1 MNNPYKFRNTIKPVR
16 DIDHYIN
23 SESLYLFHNG
33 SFVLMDALLGGY
45 TTLAVSGRE
54 LVPQSVNTTPY
65 ANGYDGS
72 LVKYSNHA
80 SRTIKV
86 VYAVDLMGTTAP
98 AFFAKLN
105 YFLSNGAI
113 KFQFND
119 DREWYY
125 NGYVTAIGELSGKGD
140 VRTGDFT
147 ITCYDPFK
155 HHITKSNTALGQYMD
170 SKDNAGFY
178 NLHAVSVLTNNTFTA
193 PSPIGI
199 IGISNVIPNEQLVVE
214 LDDNRSLTHDD
225 NKGVWIWA
233 DSDDEKDKTITID
246 VPQDV
251 TDLAIYLPTE
261 YQTFAVYSGAWTWTE
276 DGQFNIQ
283 TRNDITSYVDTES
296 DVDNWCFFGENNA
309 VQADSKTLDKKN
321 ARLLVVY
328 DEEAL

>member
-16 DIDHYIN
+16 NTDHYIN
-23 SESLYLFHNG
+23 SESMYLYHNG

-54 LVPQSVNTTPY
+54 LVPQSVSTTPY

-86 VYAVDLMGTTAP
+86 VYAVDLIGTSAP
-98 AFFAKLN
+98 AFFSKLN
-105 YFLSNGAI
+105 YFLSNGKI

-119 DREWYY
+119 DRDWYY

-155 HHITKSNTALGQYMD
+155 HHITDGHTALGQYAD
-170 SKDNAGFY
+170 SAGSEGY
-178 NLHAVSVLTNNTFTA
+178 SNVHGVSVLINDSFDA
-193 PSPIGI
+193 PSPISI
-199 IGISNVIPNEQLVVE
+199 IGISGVVPNETLTVTLNNARQ
-214 LDDNRSLTHDD
+214 LTHDEETHMI
-225 NKGVWIWA
+225 VWTP
-233 DSDDEKDKTITID
+233 SDQSTDKEITID

-261 YQTFAVYSGAWTWTE
+261 YQTFAVYSGSWTWTQ
-276 DGQFNIQ
+276 DGQFEIQ
-283 TRNDITSYVDTES
+283 TRNDITPYVDTQS
-296 DVDNWCFFGENNA
+296 DVDNWCFFGENNGII
-309 VQADSKTLDKKN
+309 ADSKSLNKSSAK
-321 ARLLVVY
+321 LLTVY